1 MALLFVGGV
10 MNLVW
15 VALLAVLVLVEKV
28 VPNGRRVSALAG
40 VVLIIW
46 GMATLLH
53 AGRPIVHRA
62 DANAWQKPSGA
73 VYCVYIRECRN
84 NMKDHG
90 GSPDEQP
97 VACALPFEGRG

>member
-1 MALLFVGGV
+1 
-10 MNLVW
+10 
-15 VALLAVLVLVEKV
+15 
-28 VPNGRRVSALAG
+28 VPNGRLVSALVG
-40 VVLIIW
+40 VVLIVW
-46 GMATLLH
+46 GVATFVH
-53 AGRPIVHRA
+53 TGAPAIVQRA